1 MKPFWTMSRLL
12 LERRGALILAV
23 AMAFVSA
30 MGLGAGLLS
39 LGPMMEQI
47 LGADGG
53 VGLQAMAQQHNA
65 AGGWEIPSWIVGN
78 LPADRFGGVQLLII
92 LIWCLTVVGATANFL
107 HQYLSQTLVTRTIAT
122 VRQRLFD
129 HVLTLPLSKVVQ
141 RGPSE
146 YVSRI
151 IRDSAALEAGFISL
165 LGKSVAQ
172 LTKGIAAL
180 AVALIF
186 DWQIVVA
193 AVIVGPILA
202 IVIRKL
208 AKRIRRGSKGSLTA
222 QQELLRL
229 ATERVQGLRAIKTSG
244 GEPAAR
250 RRFDEIN
257 EEVVRNELKMRT
269 AKAMS
274 SPIVETLAILV
285 LGSLALIAAKK
296 ILSGA
301 MPFDDFILSIG
312 SLAVAGA
319 SLRPLTGIINELNTA
334 APPAQRILD
343 VLSEDAEP
351 AGGESLARHGQ
362 SIVFDTVQFTYP
374 GADAPALTD
383 ISLEIP
389 FGSHVAIVG
398 PNGSGKTTL
407 LGMLPRLLH
416 PQQGSV
422 LIDGVNLEQ
431 VSLKSLRD
439 QIGVV
444 TQDAFIV
451 QGTILD
457 NILLGRPDASRK
469 DVIAAAKAAH
479 ADAFVQAM
487 PGTWDATVSEQGASL
502 SGGQRQRLSIARAL
516 LREPAI
522 LILDEATSQVD
533 SESEAAIAA
542 AIKAIQGRTVLV
554 IAHRLATVLD
564 CDRIVVMDQGRI
576 VDAGTH
582 DELLARCDLYER
594 LIRTQLVAVES

>member
-30 MGLGAGLLS
+30 LGLGAGLLS

-65 AGGWEIPSWIVGN
+65 AGGWEIPSWIVDN
-78 LPADRFGGVQLLII
+78 LPADRFDGVQLLII

-222 QQELLRL
+222 QQDLLRL

-285 LGSLALIAAKK
+285 LGSLALLAAKK

-362 SIVFDTVQFTYP
+362 SIVFDAVQFTYP
-374 GADAPALTD
+374 GADAPALAD

-416 PQQGSV
+416 PKQGSV
-422 LIDGVNLEQ
+422 LIDGVNLER
-431 VSLKSLRD
+431 VSLESLRD

-457 NILLGRPDASRK
+457 NILLGRPDASREQA
-469 DVIAAAKAAH
+469 IAAAKAAH
-479 ADAFVQAM
+479 ADAFVEAM

-564 CDRIVVMDQGRI
+564 CDRIVVMDQGQI

-582 DELLARCDLYER
+582 DELLVRCDLYER

>member
-122 VRQRLFD
+122 VRQRLFA

-151 IRDSAALEAGFISL
+151 IRDSAALEAGFIAL

-222 QQELLRL
+222 QQDLLRL

-374 GADAPALTD
+374 GADEPALTD

-487 PGTWDATVSEQGASL
+487 PSTWDATVSEQGASL

>member
-222 QQELLRL
+222 QQDLLRL

-301 MPFDDFILSIG
+301 TPVA
-312 SLAVAGA
+312 AVHSG
-319 SLRPLTGIINELNTA
+319 RGWP
-334 APPAQRILD
+334 PPAQPLQQRTC
-343 VLSEDAEP
+343 EKMPTPPRA
-351 AGGESLARHGQ
+351 
-362 SIVFDTVQFTYP
+362 
-374 GADAPALTD
+374 
-383 ISLEIP
+383 IP
-389 FGSHVAIVG
+389 
-398 PNGSGKTTL
+398 TTHF
-407 LGMLPRLLH
+407 R
-416 PQQGSV
+416 
-422 LIDGVNLEQ
+422 
-431 VSLKSLRD
+431 
-439 QIGVV
+439 
-444 TQDAFIV
+444 
-451 QGTILD
+451 
-457 NILLGRPDASRK
+457 
-469 DVIAAAKAAH
+469 
-479 ADAFVQAM
+479 
-487 PGTWDATVSEQGASL
+487 
-502 SGGQRQRLSIARAL
+502 
-516 LREPAI
+516 
-522 LILDEATSQVD
+522 
-533 SESEAAIAA
+533 
-542 AIKAIQGRTVLV
+542 
-554 IAHRLATVLD
+554 
-564 CDRIVVMDQGRI
+564 
-576 VDAGTH
+576 
-582 DELLARCDLYER
+582 
-594 LIRTQLVAVES
+594 